1 MLTPSVIFD
10 VITFFATR
18 NCQKTRKTYEL
29 VNIEEKYLL
38 EKMWLRIIL
47 KVRKIQGFTISLRKT
62 FLEKPQGV
70 GQIESPVFLMLTN
83 LTPCF
88 YLRIFQNTQTKLFG
102 KSPLWRQLVFSADK
116 HVKQD
121 SYNYSSLRNNRVF
134 FINGVKKLELE
145 NSVKWNKQRFWDKQ
159 RRCFCQFWQFCQV
172 YNVRKDNK
180 QKNNFFSS
188 KLIIQYAYTCF

>member
-1 MLTPSVIFD
+1 MTYDYIKSNKKSRLHHFSEKNIFGKTTRGRSNRSSSIFNVNESYSMLLFENFS
-10 VITFFATR
+10 
-18 NCQKTRKTYEL
+18 
-29 VNIEEKYLL
+29 KY
-38 EKMWLRIIL
+38 
-47 KVRKIQGFTISLRKT
+47 
-62 FLEKPQGV
+62 
-70 GQIESPVFLMLTN
+70 TN
-83 LTPCF
+83 
-88 YLRIFQNTQTKLFG
+88 KLFG
-102 KSPLWRQLVFSADK
+102 KSPLWRQLVFTADK

>member
-1 MLTPSVIFD
+1 
-10 VITFFATR
+10 
-18 NCQKTRKTYEL
+18 
-29 VNIEEKYLL
+29 
-38 EKMWLRIIL
+38 MWLMIIL
-47 KVRKIQGFTISLRKT
+47 KVTKNQGFTISLRKT

-88 YLRIFQNTQTKLFG
+88 YLRIFQNTQTSCLASHLFG
-102 KSPLWRQLVFSADK
+102 GYLCLVQTN

-134 FINGVKKLELE
+134 LINGVNKLELE